1 MKNVELKSLD
11 DFLSTPVH
19 DLGYLIPVSNAQVTL
34 GLQ

>member
-1 MKNVELKSLD
+1 MKTVELKTLD
-11 DFLSTPVH
+11 DFLSIPAN